1 MIQKFEFKETKLKGA
16 YEITP
21 FFASDERG
29 GLIKRVTVKRRV
41 DKYDFYESFR
51 KAALLYYDYYT
62 DKCDFAEFYSYMPQ
76 YSQLKDAQRSYYFYW
91 RYMLRHG
98 KYIRTDYSY
107 VYLYVYEILNL
118 PDKIPP
124 EEGIRLLCSLW
135 REYRKSLPRLDNYF
149 SIWVQDYCLVHR
161 LPCPEKEL
169 GEFLPKCIAS
179 ADFKEFYLSDIK
191 NAGEG
196 GVLAMLAFLS
206 DYDWTRGKFVSG
218 KPREDERGF
227 NIAVSSSEDYK
238 NAVRKTKREWLNKY
252 EFPYDVF
259 HGIQYGTTKA
269 NCVRS
274 ALAPNETAILVDDNA
289 QVRKGWTLGETID
302 PTAVDLIEVLKA
314 LL

>member
-1 MIQKFEFKETKLKGA
+1 MSDRIDEKDDFWDVSKLLPKKRS
-16 YEITP
+16 ILSP
-21 FFASDERG
+21 FASKNVVTEVTAPAHEATELKYTGAERQITEKPSTMQMEEADSYTPERG

-51 KAALLYYDYYT
+51 KSALLYYDYYT

-206 DYDWTRGKFVSG
+206 DYDWIRGKFVSG

-238 NAVRKTKREWLNKY
+238 KHMIGAMRRVL
-252 EFPYDVF
+252 
-259 HGIQYGTTKA
+259 
-269 NCVRS
+269 S
-274 ALAPNETAILVDDNA
+274 SLAH
-289 QVRKGWTLGETID
+289 QG
-302 PTAVDLIEVLKA
+302 
-314 LL
+314 